1 MNYPFYIK
9 TCKVIG
15 LLDTDNY
22 KNRNLSCRCNNSKET
37 SSQQKMEFW
46 SSSSKACERRR
57 SSDDIHEFQSQW
69 SGLCYPW
76 PSETKAIQALTVIS
90 LLSLSTL
97 EWALEIH
104 SLCPTGPDLFISEPL
119 SFSISSEEITQTQVF
134 HFWLPFI
141 TVSLDLTRSDPLDLY
156 TY

>member
-1 MNYPFYIK
+1 MPFLIL
-9 TCKVIG
+9 III
-15 LLDTDNY
+15 
-22 KNRNLSCRCNNSKET
+22 KNRNPSSCCNNTTET
-37 SSQQKMEFW
+37 SSQRKTVFW
-46 SSSSKACERRR
+46 SSSSKSCGRRH

-97 EWALEIH
+97 QWALAIH

-141 TVSLDLTRSDPLDLY
+141 TISLDLTESDPLDLY